1 MAFWQREIIRS
12 GISMTLDG
20 TYRLDLPDHGLL
32 GSLLLRITGR
42 EITGLG
48 QGGGDWRIVDF
59 LDKIEVRLNGSTV
72 CKSLSGYLC
81 QAFAT
86 YDQGVIPPG
95 AWRNYATNMQSEYVL
110 INFGRHLFDPEM
122 VLDLARFKDVELRIT
137 NSAEATDF
145 SGLGLTVVAYWL
157 REATTPALGGYMR
170 TEEWRSW
177 ATVSDET
184 KYLVLPVEYPIRR
197 VCLQA
202 VPAVDGSYVEKTGM
216 HNLMDDVKLALDTG
230 QILLWD
236 GSIEDLI
243 RDNFLDFGKEYI
255 VTGSHYMTAD
265 KGVRVDLG
273 YVLGGA
279 WGAGSQDGAG
289 AATIP
294 TMETGR
300 TSFTQKPETYEAD
313 SPIGFIFKGLA
324 PFETALFRFDHD
336 KNPAS
341 WLDPRARASVELN
354 IHTREHADAV
364 DGANTVALDRF
375 VRY

>member
-1 MAFWQREIIRS
+1 MPFWQREIIRS
-12 GISMTLDG
+12 GVDMTLG
-20 TYRLDLPDHGLL
+20 STYRLDLPDHGLL
-32 GSLLLRITGR
+32 GSLLLRVTGR
-42 EITGLG
+42 QISGLG
-48 QGGGDWRIVDF
+48 QGGGDWRIIDF

-72 CKSLSGYLC
+72 CKSLAGYVL

-86 YDQGVIPPG
+86 YDQGVMMPS
-95 AWRNYATNMQSEYVL
+95 AWRNYATNMQSAYLL

-122 VLDLARFKDVELRIT
+122 VLDLARFKDVELRVE
-137 NSAEATDF
+137 NGAAATDF
-145 SGLGLTVVAYWL
+145 SGLGITIVAYWL
-157 REATTPALGGYMR
+157 RESAAPSLGGYMR
-170 TEEWRSW
+170 TEEWRAW
-177 ATVSDET
+177 TTVADEW
-184 KYLVLPVEYPIRR
+184 KYLDLPTEYPIRR
-197 VCLQA
+197 ILLQA

-230 QILLWD
+230 QFLLWD

-243 RDNFLDFGKEYI
+243 RDNFLDFGKEYLA
-255 VTGSHYMTAD
+255 TGNHYMTAD
-265 KGVRVDLG
+265 KGVRIDLG
-273 YVLGGA
+273 YTLGGA

-289 AATIP
+289 AATVP

-336 KNPAS
+336 RNPAS
-341 WLDPRARASVELN
+341 WLDPRGRATVELN
-354 IHTREHADAV
+354 VHTRNHADAA
-364 DGANTVALDRF
+364 DGANKVVLDRF